1 MFEYM
6 NMKVGLKH
14 ICLLTA
20 AVAAF
25 CACTNDDGFTGGARQ
40 GGGAEFV
47 VSGIAAQSRVSHSD
61 YIQSDMEVGDELGAF
76 VIERTSEGD
85 ETTLP
90 TYGFM
95 SGYTEN
101 ARYRVVE
108 GGYTGHDGIAYNFSL
123 EPEVP
128 MDTFPANQRYVF
140 YYPYKA
146 GVDILNFSHTVI
158 ADQSRETAFESSDL
172 LRARVNATTD
182 ESVVPTS
189 IIGTDEATGKQI
201 LGVTMEHVMASIVL
215 KVESSLVPDNVDDRQ
230 ATLLDMYR
238 TVSGIDLTRA
248 LTKEEQGDAG
258 YKFTTG
264 ENADRSDITMWN
276 AGQKV
281 DGEVTYEIFRA
292 VFPAQTVAANAD
304 FLSFVFNGD
313 STAKTYKMNVNGSSD
328 MEFEPGRYYLFTL
341 TADSGLRFRGIIDDL
356 KDGGDYFYEY

>member
-1 MFEYM
+1 M
-6 NMKVGLKH
+6 NIKANLRH
-14 ICLLTA
+14 LCLPIA
-20 AVAAF
+20 AVAAL
-25 CACTNDDGFTGGARQ
+25 CGCTGDDGLSAGKRSV
-40 GGGAEFV
+40 GGAEFV
-47 VSGIAAQSRVSHSD
+47 VSGIAAQTRVSHDGYVS
-61 YIQSDMEVGDELGAF
+61 SAMEPGDELGAF
-76 VIERTSEGD
+76 VVVRTSLGD
-85 ETTLP
+85 ESTLP

-95 SGYTEN
+95 PGYTEN
-101 ARYRVVE
+101 ARYRVVD
-108 GGYTGHDGIAYNFSL
+108 GAYTGSDGHEYTHAL
-123 EPEVP
+123 QPEVP
-128 MDTFPANQRYVF
+128 MDTFPAHQRYVF

-146 GVDILNFSHTVI
+146 EADIRNFSHTVV

-215 KVESSLVPDNVDDRQ
+215 KVESSLVPDNADDRQ
-230 ATLLDMYR
+230 ATLLNMYR

-276 AGQKV
+276 AGQEV
-281 DGEVTYEIFRA
+281 DDGTTYEIFRA

>member
-61 YIQSDMEVGDELGAF
+61 YIQSDMEAGDELGAF
-76 VIERTSEGD
+76 VIERTSDGD

-90 TYGFM
+90 TYGFV

-101 ARYRVVE
+101 ARYRVVK

-146 GVDILNFSHTVI
+146 KADIQDFSHTVV

-182 ESVVPTS
+182 ESVVPSS
-189 IIGTDEATGKQI
+189 IIGTDEATGRQLI
-201 LGVTMEHVMASIVL
+201 GVTMEHVMVSVVL
-215 KVESSLVPDNVDDRQ
+215 RVESQLVPTDAAGRE
-230 ATLLDMYR
+230 AKLLNMYR
-238 TVSGIDLTRA
+238 TVSGVDLTRA
-248 LTKEEQGDAG
+248 LSKDEQTGAG
-258 YKFTTG
+258 YEVSETETVDRG
-264 ENADRSDITMWN
+264 EITMWN
-276 AGQKV
+276 SGQETV
-281 DGEVTYEIFRA
+281 DGVTYEVFRA
-292 VFPAQTVAANAD
+292 VFPAQRVEPGVA

-313 STAKTYKMNVNGSSD
+313 PAAKTYKMTANGSNALA
-328 MEFEPGRYYLFTL
+328 FEPGRYYMFTL
-341 TADSGLRFRGIIDDL
+341 TKDSGLRFNGIIDDL
-356 KDGGDYFYEY
+356 EDGGDYFYEY